1 MGRSF
6 FHTLT
11 TFLQES
17 QKRKL
22 PMQSMCGTSS
32 KKDVAEVMHYD
43 RQSVRRYRDNYV
55 CYCAL
60 LAAEKNLIKVQEDE
74 DDASHIEDG

>member
-6 FHTLT
+6 SHLDDIFAGKPEAQIANAIYVRHVK
-11 TFLQES
+11 Q
-17 QKRKL
+17 
-22 PMQSMCGTSS
+22 
-32 KKDVAEVMHYD
+32 KDVAEVMHYD

>member
-1 MGRSF
+1 
-6 FHTLT
+6 
-11 TFLQES
+11 
-17 QKRKL
+17 
-22 PMQSMCGTSS
+22 
-32 KKDVAEVMHYD
+32 MHYD